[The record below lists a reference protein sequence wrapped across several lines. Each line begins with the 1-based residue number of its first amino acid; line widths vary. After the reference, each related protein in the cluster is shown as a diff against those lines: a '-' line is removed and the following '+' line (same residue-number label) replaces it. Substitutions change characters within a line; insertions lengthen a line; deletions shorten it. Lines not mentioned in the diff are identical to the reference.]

1 MKVAGYDQRPDLSR
15 MGPTLLIASALIL
28 AIRTARWPA
37 IFDENLVS
45 SELDQE
51 IDYAVLLATRT
62 LSRLLKQ
69 KESMF
74 PSRRVERYEP
84 EEDEDPAGTVPYQ
97 GGPRRAKP
105 NLDN

>member
-1 MKVAGYDQRPDLSR
+1 MKETGFEQRPDYSR
-15 MGPTLLIASALIL
+15 MGLTLLVASALIL

-37 IFDENLVS
+37 TLEEGLVS
-45 SELDQE
+45 PELDQE

-74 PSRRVERYEP
+74 PSRREP
-84 EEDEDPAGTVPYQ
+84 CYAAGEDENPP
-97 GGPRRAKP
+97 
-105 NLDN
+105 

>member
-1 MKVAGYDQRPDLSR
+1 MTSRKVTGFEQRPDFSR

-37 IFDENLVS
+37 ALDENLVS
-45 SELDQE
+45 PELDQE

-74 PSRRVERYEP
+74 PTRREARYAP
-84 EEDEDPAGTVPYQ
+84 EEDENPA
-97 GGPRRAKP
+97 
-105 NLDN
+105 

>member
-1 MKVAGYDQRPDLSR
+1 MKVAGYDHRPDYTR
-15 MGPTLLIASALIL
+15 MGPSLLIASALIL

-37 IFDENLVS
+37 ALDENLVS
-45 SELDQE
+45 PELDQE

-74 PSRRVERYEP
+74 PSRKEARYAP
-84 EEDEDPAGTVPYQ
+84 EEDETPA
-97 GGPRRAKP
+97 
-105 NLDN
+105 

>member
-1 MKVAGYDQRPDLSR
+1 MKVTGYEQRPDFSR

-28 AIRTARWPA
+28 AIRTARWPVM
-37 IFDENLVS
+37 IDDSLVS
-45 SELDQE
+45 PELDQE

-74 PSRRVERYEP
+74 PSRREPRYAP
-84 EEDEDPAGTVPYQ
+84 GEDENPE
-97 GGPRRAKP
+97 
-105 NLDN
+105 

>member
-1 MKVAGYDQRPDLSR
+1 MKVAGYDQRPDYTR
-15 MGPTLLIASALIL
+15 MGPSLLIASALIL

-37 IFDENLVS
+37 ALDENLVS
-45 SELDQE
+45 PELDQE

-74 PSRRVERYEP
+74 PSRKEPRYAP
-84 EEDEDPAGTVPYQ
+84 EEDESPA
-97 GGPRRAKP
+97 
-105 NLDN
+105 